1 MLIVVLINIAI
12 IIWIYLRYYHFSEH
26 IINTKEKVEEI
37 DPILMGFINDRG
49 FSNNYDLI
57 LAEIVNLNIKKYIII
72 EYDKDDKS
80 KYNYTIKQN
89 FNIQKDEIEKY
100 DLVILDF
107 LFLQK
112 SEITRTEFEQK
123 IINTFGSYNVQYNQ
137 LSKVL
142 QEKLLEQSIIDAEKQ
157 KELEKVNKLYK
168 KISIIIISLLLIL
181 KIFVNL
187 KISIWLLLIY
197 VFEILVSRILLLNA
211 SNYTDKG
218 EIIRNNIIRYKY
230 EINNKEFL
238 VDKKQMNDVLLE
250 KEFANSIALHINT
263 DAKDSFINGI
273 STNAI
278 KSVKNALIKLFV
290 IGFILI
296 FITLILQKLTLSINS
311 RDGIL
316 LLYIILT
323 LIVATSADIT
333 HALST
338 SKKQK

>member
-1 MLIVVLINIAI
+1 MLIIVLINIAI
-12 IIWIYLRYYHFSEH
+12 IIWIYLRYYHFSKY

-89 FNIQKDEIEKY
+89 FNIQKDDIEKY

-107 LFLQK
+107 LFSQK
-112 SEITRTEFEQK
+112 SEITRAEFEQK

-137 LSKVL
+137 LQNVVK
-142 QEKLLEQSIIDAEKQ
+142 EKLLEQSIIDSEKQ

-168 KISIIIISLLLIL
+168 KISIIIISLLLVL
-181 KIFVNL
+181 KIFANL

-278 KSVKNALIKLFV
+278 NSVKNALLKLFI